1 MAKLNTETARKVD
14 EAEDGFKP
22 VPDGVYIV
30 ELREDVDVREGEKG
44 VYWSW
49 NFEIPTEHDGK
60 ELDYAGRRFW
70 HNTSLSDAAYFKLK
84 ETFAAFGVPTTTDT
98 EDLVK
103 RRIKVVIRTEIQQ
116 RGKNKGK
123 EQSVID
129 QLLPLNADVATSA
142 STANADSPGVSTAKG
157 GSDEEPMF

>member
-1 MAKLNTETARKVD
+1 MPKLNTETARKVA

-30 ELREDVDVREGEKG
+30 ELREDVDVREGGKG
-44 VYWSW
+44 TYWSW
-49 NFEIPTEHDGK
+49 SFEVPKEHDGK

-84 ETFAAFGVPTTTDT
+84 ETFAAFGVPTDTDT

-116 RGKNKGK
+116 QGKNKGK
-123 EQSVID
+123 EQNVID
-129 QLLPLNADVATSA
+129 QLLAIDADDPAVEAAAAGGTS
-142 STANADSPGVSTAKG
+142 AKG
-157 GSDEEPMF
+157 GSDEEPLF